1 MRSSGAVE
9 NPPDARA
16 LIFQIHV
23 VGNGRSFT
31 AQGRAQPTAR
41 GPGAAVIK
49 VINLPNILSFA
60 RLLSVPVA
68 LMLMLEGRF
77 ELCFWIFVAAGVT
90 DAVDG
95 WIAKTFNART
105 EFGAYLDPL
114 ADKALVVSTYL
125 MLGWLGH
132 IPGWLV
138 VLVVFRDVLI
148 IGGAMVAYVILGDF
162 RSRPL
167 WISKLNTAVQIALV
181 GMVLARLGVDLGH
194 PAIDE
199 WLVLVAAATT
209 VLSGAA
215 YLWQW
220 GRRLARADEPE

>member
-1 MRSSGAVE
+1 MRNSGASKSR
-9 NPPDARA
+9 PDARA
-16 LIFQIHV
+16 HIIQNHD
-23 VGNGRSFT
+23 VGNGRSLVASGAGLGT
-31 AQGRAQPTAR
+31 R
-41 GPGAAVIK
+41 GPGNRP

-68 LMLMLEGRF
+68 IMLMLDGRF
-77 ELCFWIFVAAGVT
+77 ELCFWIFIAAGVT

-95 WIAKTFNART
+95 WIAKTFDART

-138 VLVVFRDVLI
+138 VLVVFRDMLI

-167 WISKLNTAVQIALV
+167 WISKVNTAVQITLV
-181 GMVLARLGVDLGH
+181 GMVLARLGISLGH
-194 PAIDE
+194 PMVDQA
-199 WLVLVAAATT
+199 LVYLAALTT

-220 GRRLARADEPE
+220 GRRLARADGDE

>member
-1 MRSSGAVE
+1 MRSSGASKSL
-9 NPPDARA
+9 PDARA
-16 LIFQIHV
+16 HIIQNHD

-31 AQGRAQPTAR
+31 AAGDGRGAE
-41 GPGAAVIK
+41 GPRDRP

-68 LMLMLEGRF
+68 LMLMLDGRF
-77 ELCFWIFVAAGVT
+77 QLCFWIFIAAGVT
-90 DAVDG
+90 DAIDG
-95 WIAKTFNART
+95 WIAKTFDART

-138 VLVVFRDVLI
+138 VLVVFRDMLI
-148 IGGAMVAYVILGDF
+148 VGGAMVAYVILGDF

-167 WISKLNTAVQIALV
+167 WISKVNTAVQIGLV
-181 GMVLARLGVDLGH
+181 GMVLARLGISVGH
-194 PAIDE
+194 PMIDQA
-199 WLVLVAAATT
+199 LVYLAAATT

-220 GRRLARADEPE
+220 GRRLARADGDE

>member
-1 MRSSGAVE
+1 MRES
-9 NPPDARA
+9 P
-16 LIFQIHV
+16 
-23 VGNGRSFT
+23 
-31 AQGRAQPTAR
+31 
-41 GPGAAVIK
+41 

-68 LMLMLEGRF
+68 IMLMLDGRF
-77 ELCFWIFVAAGVT
+77 ALCFWIFVAAGVT

-114 ADKALVVSTYL
+114 ADKALVVSTYV

-162 RSRPL
+162 HSRPL
-167 WISKLNTAVQIALV
+167 WISKINTAVQIALV
-181 GMVLARLGVDLGH
+181 GMVLARLGIAVGH
-194 PAIDE
+194 PVIDQV
-199 WLVLVAAATT
+199 LVHVAAATT

-220 GRRLARADEPE
+220 GRRLARADGTE